1 MAKEKDNKPSIVL
14 VRPQLPENIGM
25 VARAMDNFG
34 LKNLILVNPRE
45 IWPND
50 IATQSAA
57 NSKNIILKAKVFKSL
72 SEALSDFH
80 FIVATSNRKRFL
92 NKPHLSDM
100 EKLFD
105 QFPRDKRTAFLF
117 GPENS
122 GLSNKDLILADLI
135 FHINTA
141 QSNTSLNLS
150 HAVLLISFNWRNF
163 FDLRKNKSKEN
174 SVFNNN
180 TEKKDFVNFMS
191 FLEKELNDVGFLY
204 PKNKSKIMFENIQSM
219 FMRSS
224 LNRTEIQ
231 TLWGMVKKLRK

>member
-1 MAKEKDNKPSIVL
+1 MTKVKDNKPSIVL

-50 IATQSAA
+50 IAIQSSA
-57 NSKNIILKAKVFKSL
+57 NSKEIILRAKVFQSL
-72 SEALSDFH
+72 NEALSEFH

-92 NKPHLSDM
+92 NKPHHNDM
-100 EKLFD
+100 EKLFG
-105 QFPRDKRTAFLF
+105 QFPQDKKVAFLF

-122 GLSNKDLILADLI
+122 GLSNEDLTLADLI
-135 FHINTA
+135 FNINTEK
-141 QSNTSLNLS
+141 SNTSLNLS

-163 FDLRKNKSKEN
+163 INLRKNMPKEN
-174 SVFNNN
+174 SSFNNN
-180 TEKKDFVNFMS
+180 TEKKDFINFMS
-191 FLEKELNDVGFLY
+191 FLKKELNDVGFLY

>member
-1 MAKEKDNKPSIVL
+1 MTKAKDNKPSIVL

-34 LKNLILVNPRE
+34 LESLILVNPRE

-50 IATQSAA
+50 IAIQASA
-57 NSKNIILKAKVFKSL
+57 NSKKIILKAKVFQSL
-72 SEALSDFH
+72 NEALSNFH
-80 FIVATSNRKRFL
+80 FVIATSNRKRLL
-92 NKPHLSDM
+92 NKPHQSDM

-105 QFPRDKRTAFLF
+105 QFPKDKRVAFLF

-122 GLSNKDLILADLI
+122 GLSNEDLILADLI
-135 FHINTA
+135 FNINTA
-141 QSNTSLNLS
+141 KSNTSLNLS

-163 FDLRKNKSKEN
+163 INLNKNESKEN
-174 SVFNNN
+174 SLFNNIA
-180 TEKKDFVNFMS
+180 EKKDFTNFMN
-191 FLEKELNDVGFLY
+191 FLKKELNDVGFLY
-204 PKNKSKIMFENIQSM
+204 PKNKSKNMFENIQSM